1 MHTGSFILTINDNLI
16 LQNDNGIEQQIVNA
30 ENRNLSHFL
39 EKYNLSRPIFVE
51 GPQIVWLR
59 KNRIHYYLLKADVN
73 PNHSDEGNSNTLS
86 PPPPKVSKSYIDE
99 GKLPF

>member
-1 MHTGSFILTINDNLI
+1 MCTGSFILTINDNLI

-30 ENRNLSHFL
+30 ENRNLSHFR

-73 PNHSDEGNSNTLS
+73 PNH
-86 PPPPKVSKSYIDE
+86 IDE
-99 GKLPF
+99 GKLKYFVPSPTKSVKKLH